1 MSSYCLK
8 CKKNTGNINT
18 RVSKISNGKTITN
31 GYYQK
36 VLYVV
41 AKNQDLLTN
50 KKEVEYYVV

>member
-8 CKKNTGNINT
+8 CKKNTGNINP